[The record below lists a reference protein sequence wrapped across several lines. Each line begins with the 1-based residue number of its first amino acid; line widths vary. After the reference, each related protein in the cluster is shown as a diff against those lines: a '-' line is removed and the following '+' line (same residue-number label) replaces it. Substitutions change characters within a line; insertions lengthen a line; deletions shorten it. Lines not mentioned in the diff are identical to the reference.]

1 MDPDEG
7 WTSGPARGTVETG
20 PGWRSRQARAVG
32 GQPEWAAWR
41 WFSGRG
47 RSVAVLGVFVGL
59 VALGLLVQRIL
70 PGISLT
76 SLLVL
81 ALGVAFGGVWLI
93 GGVRGAFVPAIVL
106 VALALARLVVEL
118 GVAAGD
124 GWTGVFVGLGLLAAW
139 MVGHWQGVRREWA
152 LWLGL
157 ILILIGL
164 AQISLRAVGF
174 RDLGLL
180 WPALIVLI
188 GGALLIRSR
197 SRAVR
202 PRP

>member
-7 WTSGPARGTVETG
+7 STRGPARGTVETG

-32 GQPEWAAWR
+32 SQPEWAAWR

-47 RSVAVLGVFVGL
+47 RSAAVLGVFLVLLGVGL
-59 VALGLLVQRIL
+59 LIQRIQ

-76 SLLVL
+76 SLLLL

-93 GGVRGAFVPAIVL
+93 GGVRGAFVPAVL
-106 VALALARLVVEL
+106 LLALAVARLVIEL

-124 GWTGVFVGLGLLAAW
+124 GWTGLFVGLGLVAAW
-139 MVGHWQGVRREWA
+139 VVGRVQGTRREWA

-157 ILILIGL
+157 ILMLIGL

-180 WPALIVLI
+180 WPALIILI
-188 GGALLIRSR
+188 GGALLLSSR